1 MSGGYRL
8 DDVVGEQT
16 ICYRRRWNWWAR
28 FKALVRRCPVDEGIY
43 MGCSG
48 EIWRGASSFRVAA
61 QLVIPVVDT
70 LGTIRAVCRSD
81 RGGRVLAVL
90 SSIIAEGM
98 NAYMWDGPRK
108 YGEVRGCSTS
118 LMSS

>member
-1 MSGGYRL
+1 MLLL
-8 DDVVGEQT
+8 D
-16 ICYRRRWNWWAR
+16 A
-28 FKALVRRCPVDEGIY
+28 
-43 MGCSG
+43 
-48 EIWRGASSFRVAA
+48 ASSF
-61 QLVIPVVDT
+61 
-70 LGTIRAVCRSD
+70 RAVCRSD